1 VQPSRWITRLLR
13 LFALVLLPL
22 LLLVGPSAPARALSD
37 SFVSIGT
44 GSPSGVYYPIGRGL
58 CRIVNRERELHGLRC
73 SVEATAGSVYNARML
88 EAKQLEFAILQ
99 GDVLYEAHNGLG
111 PWSGRPITE
120 LRSVMPL
127 HVEIVT
133 LVVDSQIAIDNPV
146 ELLEMPI
153 NGGHPGSGSRSSF
166 DMLLRALGIDRPSDT
181 GRILELRSSALE
193 DALCNGRIVAFLE
206 VLGHPSGL
214 IRSVRQRCGAQLM
227 PLDGPVVLTLVAE
240 RPYLQMYDIPG
251 ALYGLPSDVRSFGS
265 HAALVTRADV
275 ADDVVYLMTMELL
288 ADLDEVRTLHPA
300 LADLDLAALADA
312 VLAAP
317 LHPGAERAYREL
329 GLLP

>member
-1 VQPSRWITRLLR
+1 V
-13 LFALVLLPL
+13 PL
-22 LLLVGPSAPARALSD
+22 LLLVGSPAPAQALSD

-44 GSPSGVYYPIGRGL
+44 GSSSGVYYPIGRGL

-88 EAKQLEFAILQ
+88 EADQLEFAILQ
-99 GDVLYEAHNGLG
+99 GDVLFEAYNGIG
-111 PWSGRPITE
+111 AWADRPMTE
-120 LRSVMPL
+120 LRSIMPL
-127 HVEIVT
+127 HVEIAT
-133 LVVDSQIAIDNPV
+133 LVVDSQIKVANPA
-146 ELLEMPI
+146 ELLEMTV

-166 DMLLRALGIDRPSDT
+166 DMLLHALGSDGPT
-181 GRILELRSSALE
+181 GAGRILELRSSALE
-193 DALCNGRIVAFLE
+193 DALCNGRLVAFLE
-206 VLGHPSGL
+206 VVGHPSAL
-214 IRSVRQRCGAQLM
+214 IRSIRQRCGAQLL
-227 PLDGPVVLTLVAE
+227 PLDGPVVQAVVAE

-275 ADDVVYLMTMELL
+275 ADDVVYVMTMELL
-288 ADLDEVRTLHPA
+288 ANLEEVRALHPT
-300 LADLDLAALADA
+300 LAELDPAALADA
-312 VLAAP
+312 MLAAP